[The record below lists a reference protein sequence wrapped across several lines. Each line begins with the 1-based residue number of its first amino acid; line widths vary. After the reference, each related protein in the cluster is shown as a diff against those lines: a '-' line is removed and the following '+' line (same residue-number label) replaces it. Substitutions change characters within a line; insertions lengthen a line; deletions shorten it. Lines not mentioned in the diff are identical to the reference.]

1 MFKNLFKKKE
11 TPVESPV
18 AVDVPELYNLGW
30 QIKLKDGTYTSRE
43 WQRVSKEEVDEI
55 RQFIKAEVSEMHAV
69 LEEASKKKKH
79 FVNLKDNV
87 YRLEDVSSISSH
99 NYKI

>member
-18 AVDVPELYNLGW
+18 DVPELYNLGW
-30 QIKLKDGTYTSRE
+30 QIKLKNGMTTTRE
-43 WQRVSKEEVDEI
+43 WQRVTKEEVDEI
-55 RQFIKAEVSEMHAV
+55 QKFISDEVKEMHAA

-87 YRLEDVSSISSH
+87 YRLEDVCSISSH